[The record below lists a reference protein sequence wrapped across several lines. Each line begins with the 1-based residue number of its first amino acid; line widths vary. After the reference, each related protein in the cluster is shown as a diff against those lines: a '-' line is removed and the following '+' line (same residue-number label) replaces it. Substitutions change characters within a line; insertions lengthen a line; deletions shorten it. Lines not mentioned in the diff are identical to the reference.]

1 MADAVLQLVVI
12 LFSISYHFQFFFLT
26 PSLPSCPALIPS
38 QSLLISRPFARDET
52 NLLNCR
58 TPAQCLWRVE
68 AFKEK
73 MKKERRK
80 VSVLKS
86 TCFSRFSFF
95 YFSSSCDRLLLL
107 LFTTCHRHIT
117 SFISCNVFVF
127 FVVRFSSSE
136 DHFKTKAETCH
147 PIRSSGTQPKFNLSF
162 FLMLRIS
169 SYSLN
174 TELSHISLQ
183 FQLNSINSCT

>member
-1 MADAVLQLVVI
+1 
-12 LFSISYHFQFFFLT
+12 
-26 PSLPSCPALIPS
+26 
-38 QSLLISRPFARDET
+38 
-52 NLLNCR
+52 
-58 TPAQCLWRVE
+58 
-68 AFKEK
+68 

-174 TELSHISLQ
+174 IELSHISLQ
-183 FQLNSINSCT
+183 FQLNSINSCTWELELRLQLKRDVWIQAVLYEWCCADVRRRRQEECARQPLINRNR